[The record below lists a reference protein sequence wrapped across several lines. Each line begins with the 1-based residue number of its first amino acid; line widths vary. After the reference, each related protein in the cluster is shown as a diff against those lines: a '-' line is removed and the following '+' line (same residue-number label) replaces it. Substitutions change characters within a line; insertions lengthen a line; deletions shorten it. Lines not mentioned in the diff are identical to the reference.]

1 MTTNSQDRLRIPP
14 QGNDYTRF
22 ETKTGLHVATGY
34 TRVVIGERGGREEL
48 LLRGTG
54 LVMIRVTKDGTR
66 RWVPSKDVT
75 EVTDKD

>member
-1 MTTNSQDRLRIPP
+1 M
-14 QGNDYTRF
+14 
-22 ETKTGLHVATGY
+22 ATGY

-75 EVTDKD
+75 EVTEKD